1 MEESKPP
8 TQIFDSEM
16 LEQADE
22 TEEPLLEQPDKII
35 ISSPVTSVAEPVLTP
50 LGINRLLNPYQMT
63 LFLVLA

>member
-1 MEESKPP
+1 
-8 TQIFDSEM
+8 M

>member
-35 ISSPVTSVAEPVLTP
+35 ISSPVTAVAEPVLTP
-50 LGINRLLNPYQMT
+50 LGYDIRIL
-63 LFLVLA
+63 

>member
-35 ISSPVTSVAEPVLTP
+35 ISSPVTAVAEPVLTP
-50 LGINRLLNPYQMT
+50 LGINRLLNPYQMI

>member
-22 TEEPLLEQPDKII
+22 TEEPLLEQPD
-35 ISSPVTSVAEPVLTP
+35 
-50 LGINRLLNPYQMT
+50 R
-63 LFLVLA
+63 

>member
-50 LGINRLLNPYQMT
+50 LGINRLLNPYQMP